1 MKTYIDC
8 IPCFLNQ
15 SLKVVR
21 KVGKDELFQA
31 GIMKEILAALSTAD
45 FSQTPPKIKSLVD
58 GIISRKTGISD
69 LYEQDKKYSNDL
81 VISLY
86 PELKKQVDKS
96 DDPFAT
102 ALRLSIAG
110 NVIDFGAYGS
120 VNFAGIRR
128 SLDQAMTQPLDL
140 EAIKRL
146 KHEIER
152 ADSIL
157 YIGDNSGEIVLDKL
171 FIEQVPMEKITFA
184 VRGKP
189 CINDVLMED
198 AITVG
203 MTSLVKVIDS
213 GSGIPGTVLDDC
225 SNEFVKKFR
234 ESDLIIAKGQGNY
247 ESLNDSDKNICFLF
261 KIKCPVV
268 AEDTGVPLDDISLI
282 WSVGKAN

>member
-45 FSQTPPKIKSLVD
+45 FSRPPPQLKSLVD

-81 VISLY
+81 VMPLY
-86 PELKKQVDKS
+86 PDLKQQVDKS
-96 DDPFAT
+96 DDPFST
-102 ALRLSIAG
+102 ALRLAIAG
-110 NVIDFGAYGS
+110 NVVDFGAYGS
-120 VNFAGIRR
+120 VDFADIRR
-128 SLDQAMTQPLDL
+128 SLDQAMTQSLDQ
-140 EAIKRL
+140 ES
-146 KHEIER
+146 IER
-152 ADSIL
+152 LRRGINLAGSIL
-157 YIGDNSGEIVLDKL
+157 YVGDNSGEIVLDKL
-171 FIEQVPMEKITFA
+171 FIENLPMEKITFA

-198 AITVG
+198 AAAVGITN
-203 MTSLVKVIDS
+203 LVEVIDS
-213 GSGIPGTVLDDC
+213 GSGIPGTVLEEC
-225 SNEFVKKFR
+225 SPEFVKKFR

-247 ESLNDSDKNICFLF
+247 ETLNDSDKNICFLF

-282 WSVGKAN
+282 WSAGKAN